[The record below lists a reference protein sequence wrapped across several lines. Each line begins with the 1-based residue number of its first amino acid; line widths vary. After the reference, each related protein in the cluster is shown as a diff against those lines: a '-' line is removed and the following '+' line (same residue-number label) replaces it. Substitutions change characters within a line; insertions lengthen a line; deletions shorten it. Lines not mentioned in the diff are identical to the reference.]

1 MIDTMTVDDPPRPDP
16 GGASDCKNI
25 LNPSVMLKWLVTALM
40 RSMFP
45 SSGSGPPSRDASYF
59 P

>member
-1 MIDTMTVDDPPRPDP
+1 MMDTMTVDDPPRPEP
-16 GGASDCKNI
+16 GGASDWRNSLK
-25 LNPSVMLKWLVTALM
+25 PSVISKWLVTALM

-45 SSGSGPPSRDASYF
+45 SSGRGPPSRGASYF